1 MKVEVISPFVDRDN
15 FDKNYKVGDIVEF
28 EDTARVSNLVQM
40 GLAKV
45 LMEEGSQTGDEN
57 KEEKEQTSISAK
69 DLIAYVGACEDK
81 EELYALL
88 EEEKAKEKPRVSV
101 VKAIEKRVE
110 ELEA

>member
-1 MKVEVISPFVDRDN
+1 MKVKVIAPFVDKYN
-15 FDKNYKVGDIVEF
+15 FDKKYSVGDIVEF
-28 EDTARVSNLVQM
+28 DDSARVSNLVQM

-45 LMEEGSQTGDEN
+45 LMAEDAQTGDEN

-69 DLIAYVGACEDK
+69 DLIAYVDACEDK
-81 EELYALL
+81 EKLYSLL